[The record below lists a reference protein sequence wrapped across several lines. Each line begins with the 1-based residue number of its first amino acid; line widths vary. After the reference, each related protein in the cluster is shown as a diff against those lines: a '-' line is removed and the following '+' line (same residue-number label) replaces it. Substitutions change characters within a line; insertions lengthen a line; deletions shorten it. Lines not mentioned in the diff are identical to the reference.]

1 MTIDQMF
8 DDGSSLAERIRQG
21 IAMWLFQD
29 QLGKEAAILT
39 GVDPSVKIVLQF
51 LAPGTQE

>member
-1 MTIDQMF
+1 MF
-8 DDGSSLAERIRQG
+8 DDGPSLAERIRQG

-39 GVDPSVKIVLQF
+39 GVDPFVKIVLQF